1 MGLPVIVGLG
11 NRKPIEEVAMTEKN
25 RFQRRHAQGLSK
37 PARPSTEEERTARIG
52 DESIQMRGLVNVE
65 LIKIAQGFKVGDVGC
80 DRFHDADIIAKKR
93 QMRGGTS
100 AAKAPIL
107 RMDRSHD

>member
-1 MGLPVIVGLG
+1 
-11 NRKPIEEVAMTEKN
+11 MTEKN

-37 PARPSTEEERTARIG
+37 PARPRTEEENTTWIG
-52 DESIQMRGLVNVE
+52 DEPMQMRGLVHVH
-65 LIKIAQGFKVGDVGC
+65 LPRLAQGLEIGYIC
-80 DRFHDADIIAKKR
+80 SDRFHGAGIIAKKR

-107 RMDRSHD
+107 RTDRSHD